1 MTRSSHQPSS
11 IKNDFG
17 IEVGTPCCFSCW
29 TDIYPGVVVRVTK
42 RLIFIKRVR
51 HGVNKLQW
59 PEQDYDIYLDQP
71 ISNEIR
77 VHKTK
82 HGFTG
87 AGYSVSFGTARAY
100 TDPHF

>member
-1 MTRSSHQPSS
+1 MPDYAHYRCQCGRLFSVEEIDQARFDYPCPNCHAPISEAHYKGV
-11 IKNDFG
+11 KN
-17 IEVGTPCCFSCW
+17 T
-29 TDIYPGVVVRVTK
+29 
-42 RLIFIKRVR
+42 
-51 HGVNKLQW
+51 
-59 PEQDYDIYLDQP
+59 EQQDQP